1 MRWAL
6 ALLVSVAAAAPPPAS
21 KSALVAPTAE
31 NDTEEWKKLMQLSP
45 ADLEEEL
52 EAEGIPVK
60 VNEGGS
66 TACWRQG

>member
-1 MRWAL
+1 MT
-6 ALLVSVAAAAPPPAS
+6 P
-21 KSALVAPTAE
+21 
-31 NDTEEWKKLMQLSP
+31 EEWEKLMQLSP